1 MRFQIFPSFLVIKR
15 WCVAALLVCV
25 AMLVCVPQGLRAQG
39 PSAEVTSLLQMMR
52 NAAAF
57 DHNFPRE
64 KVYLHLDNNAYYE
77 DETIWFKA
85 YVVRAAAHTAAPVS
99 RVLYVDLLDAG
110 GRLVEQAVLKVDSM
124 GRAEGK
130 FSLALPVK
138 QGFHEIRA
146 YTREM
151 VNWGAE
157 ACYSRVI
164 PVFERPVARR
174 KTMHVDDLL
183 SAPLTLD
190 YPADNDEPTQM
201 HPRRISADT
210 AAAPRV
216 QFYPEGGERVEGL
229 PQRVAFQIEGTAKQC
244 ADAVLKIYTHDGQEL
259 TTCTALHDGMGIF
272 LMTAQADG
280 GYAMLDGKRYE
291 LPEPSAIADA
301 VLSLQALGTGAAYQ
315 VQMRPDQV
323 GADRTLGVMVMHGG
337 RVCYAD
343 TLRTMGGMAEGEIDA
358 TALRH
363 GVHTLY
369 LFDASGRCLAQRL
382 FWQDADLL
390 RAQVKVRQS
399 ARQYDPY
406 APIALEFEVTDDQG
420 TPLQTDF
427 SLSVRSES
435 GEMVQGT
442 DIGASVSL
450 LLASEVLGYIH
461 RPHDYFSPTLPHRRA
476 ALDALLM
483 VQGWQSNTF
492 EEVAHPDVFLPH
504 QPIEEGLTLNGRLL
518 HDNEK
523 MNPLADTPLRLKM
536 YSPKGMALEAEAKS
550 DAEGRFALVSNVDYT
565 GDMMAQFTATNAAG
579 KPLHYRLMLDRWF
592 APAPRDFHASALR
605 IHPPLP
611 IATGVTEILPS
622 AVELFEWTDTIPQ
635 EVGRVL
641 GEAVVKGKKKYRG
654 LQGNRYS
661 YGGGEKAGMRQG
673 DFFINLN
680 REYERYKDMGGGA
693 EFILDFLALLDSRA
707 ETRWTA
713 ESDAAAAMAQITP
726 GMNYGESTTSGE
738 GTGGV
743 TESADENLKKGL
755 KWRGRTTEIMVNNDQ
770 VKYDLATAPVEWF
783 QSVAVA
789 PGHKAGRFRDL
800 NPGEQTP
807 DYLILLYENPESYR
821 IATKKGVEKRR
832 IKGYTPATKFYHP
845 DYRRR
850 DMPEDTDVRRTL
862 CWMPSVKT
870 DANGR
875 ASVIL
880 YNNGMPDQQ
889 IRIVVRGISPQGH
902 FIEFGE

>member
-1 MRFQIFPSFLVIKR
+1 
-15 WCVAALLVCV
+15 
-25 AMLVCVPQGLRAQG
+25 
-39 PSAEVTSLLQMMR
+39 
-52 NAAAF
+52 
-57 DHNFPRE
+57 
-64 KVYLHLDNNAYYE
+64 
-77 DETIWFKA
+77 
-85 YVVRAAAHTAAPVS
+85 
-99 RVLYVDLLDAG
+99 
-110 GRLVEQAVLKVDSM
+110 
-124 GRAEGK
+124 
-130 FSLALPVK
+130 
-138 QGFHEIRA
+138 
-146 YTREM
+146 
-151 VNWGAE
+151 
-157 ACYSRVI
+157 
-164 PVFERPVARR
+164 
-174 KTMHVDDLL
+174 
-183 SAPLTLD
+183 
-190 YPADNDEPTQM
+190 
-201 HPRRISADT
+201 
-210 AAAPRV
+210 
-216 QFYPEGGERVEGL
+216 
-229 PQRVAFQIEGTAKQC
+229 
-244 ADAVLKIYTHDGQEL
+244 
-259 TTCTALHDGMGIF
+259 
-272 LMTAQADG
+272 
-280 GYAMLDGKRYE
+280 
-291 LPEPSAIADA
+291 
-301 VLSLQALGTGAAYQ
+301 
-315 VQMRPDQV
+315 
-323 GADRTLGVMVMHGG
+323 
-337 RVCYAD
+337 
-343 TLRTMGGMAEGEIDA
+343 
-358 TALRH
+358 
-363 GVHTLY
+363 
-369 LFDASGRCLAQRL
+369 
-382 FWQDADLL
+382 
-390 RAQVKVRQS
+390 
-399 ARQYDPY
+399 
-406 APIALEFEVTDDQG
+406 
-420 TPLQTDF
+420 
-427 SLSVRSES
+427 
-435 GEMVQGT
+435 
-442 DIGASVSL
+442 
-450 LLASEVLGYIH
+450 
-461 RPHDYFSPTLPHRRA
+461 
-476 ALDALLM
+476 
-483 VQGWQSNTF
+483 
-492 EEVAHPDVFLPH
+492 
-504 QPIEEGLTLNGRLL
+504 
-518 HDNEK
+518 
-523 MNPLADTPLRLKM
+523 
-536 YSPKGMALEAEAKS
+536 
-550 DAEGRFALVSNVDYT
+550 
-565 GDMMAQFTATNAAG
+565 MAQFTATNAAG

-592 APAPRDFHASALR
+592 APAPRDFHASSLR
-605 IHPPLP
+605 IHPPLS
-611 IATGVTEILPS
+611 IATEVTEILPS

-743 TESADENLKKGL
+743 TESADENLQKGL

-832 IKGYTPATKFYHP
+832 IKGHTPAAKFYHP

>member
-1 MRFQIFPSFLVIKR
+1 MVKR
-15 WCVAALLVCV
+15 WGVACVLLCM

-39 PSAEVTSLLQMMR
+39 PSAEVVSLMQMMR
-52 NAAAF
+52 SAAAF

-77 DETIWFKA
+77 DETIWFQA
-85 YVVRAAAHTAAPVS
+85 YVVRASAHYAAPVS

-110 GRLVEQAVLKVDSM
+110 GRLIEQCVLKLDSV

-130 FSLALPVK
+130 FTLELPVK

-174 KTMHVDDLL
+174 KKMHVDDLL
-183 SAPLTLD
+183 SAPLTVD
-190 YPADNDEPTQM
+190 YPADNAEPTQM
-201 HPRRISADT
+201 HPRIISADT
-210 AAAPRV
+210 MAAPRV

-229 PQRVAFQIEGTAKQC
+229 PQRVAFQIEGSEKQC
-244 ADAVLKIYTHDGQEL
+244 ADAVLKIYSKDGQEL
-259 TTCTALHDGMGIF
+259 TSCTVQHDGMGTF
-272 LMTAQADG
+272 LMTAAADG
-280 GYAMLDGKRYE
+280 GYAMLGSARHE
-291 LPEPSAIADA
+291 LPEASAIANA
-301 VLSLQALGTGAAYQ
+301 VLSLQALGDGVAYQ
-315 VQMRPDQV
+315 VQMRPDQ
-323 GADRTLGVMVMHGG
+323 AATDRTLGVMVMHGG

-343 TLRTMGGMAEGEIDA
+343 TLCTVGGMAEGEVA
-358 TALRH
+358 PPVLRH

-382 FWQDADLL
+382 FWQDADLP

-399 ARQYDPY
+399 ARQYEPY
-406 APIALEFEVTDDQG
+406 APIALEFEVTDETG
-420 TPLQTDF
+420 APLQTDF
-427 SLSVRSES
+427 SLSVRSEM

-450 LLASEVLGYIH
+450 LLASEVRGYIH
-461 RPHDYFSPTLPHRRA
+461 RPQDYFSPTLSHRRA

-492 EEVAHPDVFLPH
+492 EELAHPDAFQPL

-523 MNPLADTPLRLKM
+523 MKPLADTPLRLKM
-536 YSPKGMALEAEAKS
+536 YSPKGMALEAETKS

-565 GDMMAQFTATNAAG
+565 GDLMAQFTATDAAG
-579 KPLHYRLMLDRWF
+579 HPLHYRLTLDRWF

-605 IHPPLP
+605 IYSPTSST
-611 IATGVTEILPS
+611 AGATEILPS
-622 AVELFEWTDTIPQ
+622 SVELFEWNDTIPQ
-635 EVGRVL
+635 EIGRVL

-680 REYERYKDMGGGA
+680 REYERYKDAGGGA

-707 ETRWTA
+707 ETLWTA
-713 ESDAAAAMAQITP
+713 ESDAATTMSEVTP
-726 GMNYGESTTSGE
+726 GMNYGESTESSE

-743 TESADENLKKGL
+743 TETADEDPQKGL

-783 QSVAVA
+783 QSVAIA
-789 PGHKAGRFRDL
+789 PGHKAGRLRNLD
-800 NPGEQTP
+800 PGEQTP

-880 YNNGMPDQQ
+880 YNNGTPDQQ